1 MSVKLV
7 SASIS
12 RVSAAAALPN
22 AAHAAAAVSV
32 SSMSMSASLS
42 GVGSSSSRSASLR
55 TMSTRA
61 NRRTSCRDSAALG
74 TPSTSTLTSSSAAAS
89 LTLTRSL
96 ATEVQRSATFTK
108 LNPTHIANLAK
119 CLSTPTTSILTTI
132 AAPEAGI
139 KAVSKDELDAYNNDW
154 MDKYHGSSACVI
166 RPKTTQEVSNVMRY
180 CFQNR
185 IAVVPQGGNTGLVGG
200 GVPVFDEVIVNLSG
214 LHQIRSFDEVAGTL
228 VCDAG
233 CVLEV
238 LDNFVGEKGYMMP
251 LDLGAKGS
259 CHIGGNVATN
269 AGGLRFLRY
278 GSLHGNVLGLEVV
291 LPDGTILDG
300 LSTLRKDNTGFDL
313 KQLFIGS
320 EGTIGLITGVSI
332 ITPRKPNAVNV
343 AVFAVPSFE
352 AVQTTFTTV
361 KQHCGEILSAFE
373 FFDAQSFELVQGYAT
388 RSVRDPFEER
398 HPFYVLI
405 ETSGSKKEHDDEKLE
420 GLLEHLLESSTITD
434 GVLAQDTTQV
444 SGLWALRESI
454 PEAAGKMGKVF
465 KYDLS
470 MPVEKMNELVEVMR
484 ARFEGKGMM
493 GEGKG
498 IKTVVGYGHIGDG
511 NLHINIVADS
521 YSPEIEAVIE
531 PYIYEWIAE
540 QNGSISAEHGL
551 GLMKATKIGYSKSP
565 TSIEYMKKIKAA
577 FDPEGILNPYKYIQV

>member
-1 MSVKLV
+1 MSSKLV

-22 AAHAAAAVSV
+22 VVLPFPAAR
-32 SSMSMSASLS
+32 S
-42 GVGSSSSRSASLR
+42 GVVAASGNMLKCNSSSSHLASVR
-55 TMSTRA
+55 AMSTRA
-61 NRRTSCRDSAALG
+61 NRRMNMRDSVAFA
-74 TPSTSTLTSSSAAAS
+74 TPSTSKAS
-89 LTLTRSL
+89 LTFKRSL
-96 ATEVQRSATFTK
+96 ATEVQRSSNFTK
-108 LNPTHIANLAK
+108 LNETHIANLAK
-119 CLSTPTTSILTTI
+119 CLSTPSTSILTTI
-132 AAPEAGI
+132 AAPEVGVQ
-139 KAVSKDELDAYNNDW
+139 AVSADELDAYNNDW
-154 MDKYHGSSACVI
+154 MDKYHGSSACII
-166 RPKTTQEVSNVMRY
+166 RPKTTDEVSKVMRY
-180 CFQNR
+180 CFENR

-214 LHQIRSFDEVAGTL
+214 LNKIRSFDEVAGTL

-291 LPDGTILDG
+291 LPDGTVLDG

-388 RSVRDPFEER
+388 RAVRDPFEDR

-420 GLLEHLLESSTITD
+420 GLLEHLLESETITD

-470 MPVEKMNELVEVMR
+470 MPVEKMNELVDVMR
-484 ARFEGKGMM
+484 ARFEEKGMM

-521 YSPEIEAVIE
+521 YAPEIEAVIE

-551 GLMKATKIGYSKSP
+551 GLMKATKIGYSKSQ

>member
-1 MSVKLV
+1 MSSKLV

-12 RVSAAAALPN
+12 RISAAAALPN
-22 AAHAAAAVSV
+22 VVLPFPAAR
-32 SSMSMSASLS
+32 S
-42 GVGSSSSRSASLR
+42 GVVAASGNMLKCNSSSSHSASVR
-55 TMSTRA
+55 AMSTRA
-61 NRRTSCRDSAALG
+61 NRRMNMRDSVASAA
-74 TPSTSTLTSSSAAAS
+74 PSTSKAS
-89 LTLTRSL
+89 LTFQRSL
-96 ATEVQRSATFTK
+96 ATEVQRSSNFTK
-108 LNPTHIANLAK
+108 LNETHIANLAK
-119 CLSTPTTSILTTI
+119 CLSTPSTSILTTI
-132 AAPEAGI
+132 AAPEVGVQ
-139 KAVSKDELDAYNNDW
+139 AVSADELDAYNNDW

-166 RPKTTQEVSNVMRY
+166 RPKTTDEVSKVMRY
-180 CFQNR
+180 CFENR

-214 LHQIRSFDEVAGTL
+214 LNKIRSFDEVAGTL

-291 LPDGTILDG
+291 LPDGTVLDG

-388 RSVRDPFEER
+388 RAVRDPFEDR

-420 GLLEHLLESSTITD
+420 GLLEHLLESETITD

-470 MPVEKMNELVEVMR
+470 MPVEKMNELVDVMR
-484 ARFEGKGMM
+484 ARFEEKGMM

-521 YSPEIEAVIE
+521 YAPEIEAVIE

-551 GLMKATKIGYSKSP
+551 GLMKATKIGYSKSQ
-565 TSIEYMKKIKAA
+565 TSIEYMKKIKTA